1 FYAVRISCRGPS
13 SSLEFG
19 SPEKSNQHMDELVLF
34 RDEIVSI
41 SFLRNRSM
49 SIDWMNSLIIVTFMS
64 VWVLIGQFSFIK
76 Q

>member
-1 FYAVRISCRGPS
+1 MVGAAT
-13 SSLEFG
+13 G
-19 SPEKSNQHMDELVLF
+19 SVELLNRPGWPINRSFNRMDESALF

>member
-1 FYAVRISCRGPS
+1 
-13 SSLEFG
+13 
-19 SPEKSNQHMDELVLF
+19 MDELVLF
-34 RDEIVSI
+34 RDEVVSI

>member
-1 FYAVRISCRGPS
+1 VRISFNGPRIS
-13 SSLEFG
+13 FAIG
-19 SPEKSNQHMDELVLF
+19 PPEKSNQHMDELVLF

-41 SFLRNRSM
+41 SFPRNRSM

>member
-1 FYAVRISCRGPS
+1 MRSLPS
-13 SSLEFG
+13 PFLEEF
-19 SPEKSNQHMDELVLF
+19 
-34 RDEIVSI
+34 
-41 SFLRNRSM
+41 M

>member
-1 FYAVRISCRGPS
+1 VGAAI
-13 SSLEFG
+13 G
-19 SPEKSNQHMDELVLF
+19 SVDLSRRPGWSTTESFNHMDESVLF